1 LIVPGEKLISK
12 DEREKMFGSLIG
24 KSHFG
29 VAFIAWVF
37 V

>member
-1 LIVPGEKLISK
+1 
-12 DEREKMFGSLIG
+12 MFVSLIG

-29 VAFIAWVF
+29 VTFIAWVF